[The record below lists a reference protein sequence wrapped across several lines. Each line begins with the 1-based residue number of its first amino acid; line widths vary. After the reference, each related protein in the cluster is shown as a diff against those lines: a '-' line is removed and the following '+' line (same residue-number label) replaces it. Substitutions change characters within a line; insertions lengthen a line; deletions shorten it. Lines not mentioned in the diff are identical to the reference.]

1 MSVFG
6 EAYSDYYDLF
16 YTDKDYAAEAPFV
29 RNIIRR
35 HKPCAHSMLDLGCGS
50 ARHAAEFAVAGFAV
64 TGVDRSGDMIARARD
79 RLPPLPTTHGD
90 PGGDR
95 SGDMIARARDRLAHL
110 PDSIG
115 SQVTLVEGDATDYA
129 PTAKYD
135 VVVSLFHVVSYQT
148 SNDALAG
155 IFRTARSALSAG
167 GLFVFDFWHG
177 SAVLTQQPAVRVKS
191 VADSD
196 VRVTRIAEPECQF
209 NRNVVNVRYTIIA
222 IDQRNGGSKKMVE
235 THSMRYL
242 FVPEIAMLAEHHN
255 FELTEIGA
263 WLTGQTIDEH
273 CWSGYAAMRMLPI
286 LNAN

>member
-6 EAYSDYYDLF
+6 ADYSHYYDRF
-16 YTDKDYAAEAPFV
+16 YPDKDYAAEAAFV

-35 HKPCAHSMLDLGCGS
+35 YKPRAHSMLDLGCGS
-50 ARHAAEFAVAGFAV
+50 ARHAVEFARAGFAV
-64 TGVDRSGDMIARARD
+64 TGVDRSGDMIARAKD
-79 RLPPLPTTHGD
+79 RVGQLPG
-90 PGGDR
+90 
-95 SGDMIARARDRLAHL
+95 
-110 PDSIG
+110 SIS
-115 SQVTLVEGDATDYA
+115 SQVTLVEGDATNYT

-135 VVVSLFHVVSYQT
+135 AVVALFHVVSYQT

-155 IFRTARSALSAG
+155 IFRTARSALSPE

-177 SAVLTQQPAVRVKS
+177 SAVLTLQPAVRVKS

-196 VRVTRIAEPECQF
+196 IHVTRIAEPECQF

-222 IDQRNGGSKKMVE
+222 IDQRNGRSRQLAE

-242 FVPEIAMLAEHHN
+242 FVPEIEMLAAHHN

-286 LNAN
+286 LNAD

>member
-6 EAYSDYYDLF
+6 ADYADYYDLF
-16 YTDKDYAAEAPFV
+16 YTDKDYAAEAAFV
-29 RNIIRR
+29 RKIIQRY
-35 HKPCAHSMLDLGCGS
+35 KPCANLMLDLGCGS

-64 TGVDRSGDMIARARD
+64 TGV
-79 RLPPLPTTHGD
+79 
-90 PGGDR
+90 DR

-196 VRVTRIAEPECQF
+196 VHVTRIAEPECQF

-222 IDQRNGGSKKMVE
+222 IDQRNGRSKQMVE

-242 FVPEIAMLAEHHN
+242 FLPEIEMLAGQHN
-255 FELTEIGA
+255 FDLAEIGA
-263 WLTGQTIDEH
+263 WLTGKTIDEH
-273 CWSGYAAMRMLPI
+273 CWSGYAAMRMLP
-286 LNAN
+286 N

>member
-50 ARHAAEFAVAGFAV
+50 ARHAVEFARAGFAV
-64 TGVDRSGDMIARARD
+64 TGVDRSGDMIARAKD
-79 RLPPLPTTHGD
+79 RVGQLPG
-90 PGGDR
+90 
-95 SGDMIARARDRLAHL
+95 
-110 PDSIG
+110 SIR
-115 SQVTLVEGDATDYA
+115 SQVTLVEGDATNYT

-135 VVVSLFHVVSYQT
+135 AVVALFHVVSYQT

-155 IFRTARSALSAG
+155 IFRTVRSALSPE

-177 SAVLTQQPAVRVKS
+177 SAVLTLQPAVRVKS

-196 VRVTRIAEPECQF
+196 VNVTRIAEPECQF
-209 NRNVVNVRYTIIA
+209 NRNVVNVRYTITA

-235 THSMRYL
+235 KHSMRYL
-242 FVPEIAMLAEHHN
+242 FLPEIAMLAAQHHL
-255 FELTEIGA
+255 ELG
-263 WLTGQTIDEH
+263 
-273 CWSGYAAMRMLPI
+273 
-286 LNAN
+286 

>member
-50 ARHAAEFAVAGFAV
+50 ARHAVEFARAGFAV
-64 TGVDRSGDMIARARD
+64 TGVDRSGDMIARAKD
-79 RLPPLPTTHGD
+79 RI
-90 PGGDR
+90 R
-95 SGDMIARARDRLAHL
+95 HL
-110 PDSIG
+110 PGSIG
-115 SQVTLVEGDATDYA
+115 SQVTLIEGDATNYT
-129 PTAKYD
+129 PTAKYEA
-135 VVVSLFHVVSYQT
+135 VVSLFHVVSYQT

-155 IFRTARSALSAG
+155 IFRTARSALSVG

-209 NRNVVNVRYTIIA
+209 NRNVVNVRYTITA

-242 FVPEIAMLAEHHN
+242 FLPEIEMLAAHHN
-255 FELTEIGA
+255 FELAEIGA
-263 WLTGQTIDEH
+263 WLTGKTIDEH
-273 CWSGYAAMRMLPI
+273 CWSGYAAMRMLP
-286 LNAN
+286 N

>member
-6 EAYSDYYDLF
+6 ADYSHYYDRF
-16 YTDKDYAAEAPFV
+16 YPDKDYAAEAAFV

-35 HKPCAHSMLDLGCGS
+35 YKPRAHSMLDLGCGS
-50 ARHAAEFAVAGFAV
+50 ARHAVEFARAGFAV
-64 TGVDRSGDMIARARD
+64 TGVDRSGDMIARAKD
-79 RLPPLPTTHGD
+79 RVGQLPG
-90 PGGDR
+90 
-95 SGDMIARARDRLAHL
+95 
-110 PDSIG
+110 SIS
-115 SQVTLVEGDATDYA
+115 SQVTLVEGDATNYT

-135 VVVSLFHVVSYQT
+135 AVVSLFHVVSYQT

-155 IFRTARSALSAG
+155 IFRTVRSALSPE

-177 SAVLTQQPAVRVKS
+177 SAVLTLQPAVRVKS

-196 VRVTRIAEPECQF
+196 VHVTRIAEPECQF

-222 IDQRNGGSKKMVE
+222 IDQRNGRSRQLVE